1 MIESDGR
8 LDGTVALIT
17 GASSGI
23 GRATAHALA
32 PHGSA
37 LALVARRRGH
47 LEELAGELERE
58 HGTETLVLDADITD
72 REQALDAV
80 TRTVGELG
88 RLDIVI
94 NNAGVMLNGPA
105 ASAPLEEWD
114 RMVALN
120 VSALLYVT
128 HAALPHLLSAAEA
141 EPRHVADLVN
151 LSSIAGR
158 KANAGSAVYN
168 LTKFGVGA
176 FSEGLRQEVT
186 ARGLRVALVEP
197 GATQTELFDHNR
209 DEIKDMM
216 RERLGGFE
224 HLQPSD
230 IAEAIEYIVTRPR
243 RATVNEVLVRPTPQT
258 L

>member
-1 MIESDGR
+1 MIAADGQ
-8 LDGTVALIT
+8 LAGTVALIT

-32 PHGSA
+32 PHGGA
-37 LALVARRRGH
+37 LALIARRRNR
-47 LEELAGELERE
+47 LEELADELRHK
-58 HGTETLVLDADITD
+58 HGTDTLVIEADITD
-72 REQALDAV
+72 REQALAAV
-80 TRTVGELG
+80 ARTLHELG
-88 RLDIVI
+88 RLDIVV

-105 ASAPLEEWD
+105 ASAPLAEWE

-120 VSALLYVT
+120 VSAMLYIT
-128 HAALPHLLSAAEA
+128 HAALPHLLSAAESD
-141 EPRHVADLVN
+141 PRHVADLVN

-186 ARGLRVALVEP
+186 ARGLRVGLVEP
-197 GATQTELFDHNR
+197 GATQTELLDHNR

-224 HLQPSD
+224 HLQPGD

>member
-1 MIESDGR
+1 MITPEGG
-8 LDGTVALIT
+8 LTGTVALIT

-32 PHGSA
+32 PHGGT
-37 LALVARRRGH
+37 LVLVARRRDR
-47 LEELAGELERE
+47 LSELAAELGRE
-58 HGTETLVLDADITD
+58 HATSTLVIEADITD
-72 REQALDAV
+72 REQALAAV
-80 TRTVGELG
+80 ARTVDELG
-88 RLDIVI
+88 RIDIVI
-94 NNAGVMLNGPA
+94 NNAGVMLNGSA
-105 ASAPLEEWD
+105 VSAPLEEWE

-120 VSALLYVT
+120 VSAMLYVT
-128 HAALPHLLSAAEA
+128 HAALPHLLAAAES
-141 EPRHVADLVN
+141 EPRRVADLVN

-168 LTKFGVGA
+168 LTKFGVNA

-186 ARGLRVALVEP
+186 AKGLRVALVEP

-216 RERLGGFE
+216 RDRLGGFE
-224 HLQPSD
+224 HLQASD